1 MNWADIQGQDRAVRL
16 LEGALESG
24 HVHHAYLLAGPEGT
38 GREMLAN
45 VFAQAANCEA
55 ESPAQRPCGRCDN
68 CKLVERGNF
77 PDVSRVMPQSE
88 RVSRGLVQ
96 RADLE
101 GAPSKEIR
109 VDDVRELS
117 RRLSL
122 AALRGRRK
130 VAIVVPADAMNERAQ
145 NTLLKTLEEPPPATT
160 FLLISANPD
169 ALLPTIRSRCA
180 RVPFRPVPVPV
191 LAARLQREGVPEA
204 EALARAQRA
213 QGSFTKALELTG
225 SARALIEAVE
235 RALDAADERDALDI
249 AEQNGERE
257 QAMAAALAVQ
267 AWTRDLLVGP
277 GYMEERELS
286 ELASGVAARVPKA
299 ALLTQA
305 SLCADV
311 IEALQQNGNGRLQLE
326 RLLLQAREL
335 RRG

>member
-1 MNWADIQGQDRAVRL
+1 
-16 LEGALESG
+16 
-24 HVHHAYLLAGPEGT
+24 
-38 GREMLAN
+38 
-45 VFAQAANCEA
+45 
-55 ESPAQRPCGRCDN
+55 
-68 CKLVERGNF
+68 
-77 PDVSRVMPQSE
+77 
-88 RVSRGLVQ
+88 
-96 RADLE
+96 
-101 GAPSKEIR
+101 
-109 VDDVRELS
+109 
-117 RRLSL
+117 
-122 AALRGRRK
+122 
-130 VAIVVPADAMNERAQ
+130 VVPADAMNERAQ